1 MSIHNKIS
9 LIVTGITGAIILL
22 LSVFIY
28 IFSERSTFEMFFH
41 RLEVRAAII
50 GHAYLEDDESNA
62 AIYHTVKERHLKNL
76 PDEDH
81 YIIEF
86 ADDGSGMKLAQK
98 PNLPLDDLFYQE
110 LLREGRVRH
119 FSNNVFYVGELI
131 NEGGKDIVVVSEA
144 VDTLGL
150 EELAYLK
157 KLLLFGFFGSIIVT
171 YSLGRVFSNQIFKPV
186 REIIDKVK
194 GISVYNLNERLED
207 TKSDDVVADLTHTF
221 NDMLVRLQM
230 TFEMQNNFISNASH
244 EFKTPLTII
253 AGEAELGQDEGELS
267 DSMRQSL
274 EVITYEAE
282 KLKELID
289 GMLAIA
295 QTGFDGVK
303 QHWGEVRLDEIILS
317 VKNTINKIH
326 FNNKVE
332 VDFGGLPADNSKL
345 CLEGNGTLL
354 RVALSNI
361 VMNACK
367 YSDNNKVRIR
377 VTTDDRRIYVQ
388 VSDQGIGIPEHDLP
402 QVFVPFFRA
411 SNTHKYQGHG
421 VGLPLANNI
430 IRMHKGHVNVKSKE
444 GQGTTVIAYFPHLM
458 EAAL

>member
-22 LSVFIY
+22 LSIFIY

-144 VDTLGL
+144 VDTLGM

-157 KLLLFGFFGSIIVT
+157 KLLLFGFFGSIIVA
-171 YSLGRVFSNQIFKPV
+171 YSLGRVFSNQICKPV

-221 NDMLVRLQM
+221 NDILVRLQM

-388 VSDQGIGIPEHDLP
+388 V
-402 QVFVPFFRA
+402 
-411 SNTHKYQGHG
+411 
-421 VGLPLANNI
+421 
-430 IRMHKGHVNVKSKE
+430 
-444 GQGTTVIAYFPHLM
+444 
-458 EAAL
+458 